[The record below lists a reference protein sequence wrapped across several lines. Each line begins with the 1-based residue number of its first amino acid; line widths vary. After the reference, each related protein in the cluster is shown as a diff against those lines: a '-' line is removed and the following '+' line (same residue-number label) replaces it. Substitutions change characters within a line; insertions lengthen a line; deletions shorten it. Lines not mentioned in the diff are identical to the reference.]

1 MQYLTVITEEERQR
15 LLGEAPDSG
24 GGGGEEPPPSEISDK
39 QIIARAHLLYGNFIA
54 SLGGD
59 DPVLVAAA
67 FAALNVGRLPAN
79 LDEWN
84 EFWAEHGDSLRVI
97 AGVA

>member
-1 MQYLTVITEEERQR
+1 MPLYPVFLTDEELAKLR
-15 LLGEAPDSG
+15 EAGPPPPGSG
-24 GGGGEEPPPSEISDK
+24 PEPPPGELSDE
-39 QIIARAHLLYGNFIA
+39 QIIARAHLLYGNFIT

-67 FAALNVGRLPAN
+67 FAALNGGRLPAD

-84 EFWAEHGDSLRVI
+84 AFRAEHGDTLRVI